1 MYEFLIII
9 HQWVHN
15 MMENIVKLLLN
26 KSCNKFTYEIMAEF
40 SPDSATNAS
49 VLEYLLIQ
57 SNNILLAT
65 SGPIA
70 NWVPL
75 PALSNCLSNVCE
87 LSNETSKVYLTTNNQ
102 LQVSCSLPSSCC
114 FKFLPCENFLCWNLI
129 FLFKFVARSQS
140 LVKRTEEV

>member
-9 HQWVHN
+9 HQWMHN

-57 SNNILLAT
+57 SNNIPFFAVSSLQSPEVAVLLLLCGWQMAIPIIVFMELSLWQWTCPMQGSSSVFNIKIVIGTHLVLLAVIWKIRMCYIT
-65 SGPIA
+65 Q
-70 NWVPL
+70 
-75 PALSNCLSNVCE
+75 
-87 LSNETSKVYLTTNNQ
+87 YLLYNKI
-102 LQVSCSLPSSCC
+102 L
-114 FKFLPCENFLCWNLI
+114 
-129 FLFKFVARSQS
+129 
-140 LVKRTEEV
+140 